1 MKVSVIN
8 GVHQATHITERNLY
22 GIKAV
27 SDNIAVKYGGSI
39 SIIRA
44 AIIIGIARNIP
55 CEGGVR
61 AARVSGCKVY
71 GIVKACPGRG
81 QYRKALYIRRYR
93 GIGASGGG

>member
-1 MKVSVIN
+1 MKVSIPN
-8 GVHQATHITERNLY
+8 GVRQATHITERNLY

-39 SIIRA
+39 SIMRA
-44 AIIIGIARNIP
+44 AIIIGIARNIT

-71 GIVKACPGRG
+71 GIIKVRAGRG
-81 QYRKALYIRRYR
+81 QYRKPFYVRRYR
-93 GIGASGGG
+93 SIRAPGRG

>member
-1 MKVSVIN
+1 MKVGVAN
-8 GVHQATHITERNLY
+8 GVRQTTHITERNLY

-27 SDNIAVKYGGSI
+27 SDNVAVKYGGSI

-61 AARVSGCKVY
+61 AARISGCKVY
-71 GIVKACPGRG
+71 GIIKVRAGRG
-81 QYRKALYIRRYR
+81 QYRKALYVGGNSR
-93 GIGASGGG
+93 IGAPSGG

>member
-1 MKVSVIN
+1 MKVSIAN
-8 GVHQATHITERNLY
+8 GVRQATHITERNLY

-39 SIIRA
+39 SIMRAVVIIR
-44 AIIIGIARNIP
+44 IARNIP

-71 GIVKACPGRG
+71 GIIKVRARRG
-81 QYRKALYIRRYR
+81 QYRKAYYIRRYR
-93 GIGASGGG
+93 SIGAPGRR

>member
-1 MKVSVIN
+1 MKVSVVN
-8 GVHQATHITERNLY
+8 GVLQATHITERNLY

-39 SIIRA
+39 LIIRT
-44 AIIIGIARNIP
+44 AIIIGIARNVT
-55 CEGGVR
+55 CEGSVR

-81 QYRKALYIRRYR
+81 QYCKAHYV
-93 GIGASGGG
+93 GGNSRIVAPNGR

>member
-1 MKVSVIN
+1 MKVGVVN
-8 GVHQATHITERNLY
+8 GVRQATHITERNLY

-27 SDNIAVKYGGSI
+27 SDNVAVKYGGSI

-44 AIIIGIARNIP
+44 VIIIGIARNIP
-55 CEGGVR
+55 REGGVR

-81 QYRKALYIRRYR
+81 QYRKAHYVGGNSR
-93 GIGASGGG
+93 IGAPGGG

>member
-1 MKVSVIN
+1 MKVSIAN
-8 GVHQATHITERNLY
+8 GVRQATHITERNLY

-44 AIIIGIARNIP
+44 AIIIGIARNVTF
-55 CEGGVR
+55 EGSVR

-81 QYRKALYIRRYR
+81 QYRKALYVRQYR
-93 GIGASGGG
+93 GIGAPSRG

>member
-71 GIVKACPGRG
+71 GIIKVDARRG

>member
-1 MKVSVIN
+1 MKVGVVN
-8 GVHQATHITERNLY
+8 GVRQATHITERNLY

-27 SDNIAVKYGGSI
+27 SDNVAVKHGESI

-44 AIIIGIARNIP
+44 VVIIGIARDIT

-71 GIVKACPGRG
+71 GVIKACPGRG
-81 QYRKALYIRRYR
+81 QYRKAHYIRRYR
-93 GIGASGGG
+93 SIGAPSGR